1 MSKKKSY
8 KALMESIES
17 LTSQLENEQADIETS
32 LKLFRDGQI
41 LVKEA
46 KARLQQLEH
55 EFVII
60 SAEEINTKPEIIEK

>member
-1 MSKKKSY
+1 MSKKKSF

-60 SAEEINTKPEIIEK
+60 SADEINAKPEIIEK